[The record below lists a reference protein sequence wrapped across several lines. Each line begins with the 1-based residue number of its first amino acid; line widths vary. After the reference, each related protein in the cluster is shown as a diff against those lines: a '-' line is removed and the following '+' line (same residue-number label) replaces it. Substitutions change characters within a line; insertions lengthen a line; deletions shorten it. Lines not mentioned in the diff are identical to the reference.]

1 MPDFPLI
8 GSLVIK
14 KWIATDKIPRKLHW
28 NGQGLQ
34 QVVEKGDKLSNF
46 CDEIGGNGFLKEQ
59 GFVFLM
65 ERLQQRASPFYSSPS
80 ILNLFLNQFFYSVLK
95 YL

>member
-1 MPDFPLI
+1 MSDFPKNPLI

-14 KWIATDKIPRKLHW
+14 IWISTAKILQKTYW

-46 CDEIGGNGFLKEQ
+46 CDEIGGNIFL
-59 GFVFLM
+59 
-65 ERLQQRASPFYSSPS
+65 ERSRFCFPDRAVATEG
-80 ILNLFLNQFFYSVLK
+80 ISVLQHSVK
-95 YL
+95 A

>member
-1 MPDFPLI
+1 MLDFPIISVESYIL
-8 GSLVIK
+8 
-14 KWIATDKIPRKLHW
+14 TDKIPRKLHW

-46 CDEIGGNGFLKEQ
+46 CDEMGGNGFLKEQ

-65 ERLQQRASPFYSSPS
+65 ERLQQRSSPFYSSPS
-80 ILNLFLNQFFYSVLK
+80 ILSFFREDFKNTFS
-95 YL
+95 